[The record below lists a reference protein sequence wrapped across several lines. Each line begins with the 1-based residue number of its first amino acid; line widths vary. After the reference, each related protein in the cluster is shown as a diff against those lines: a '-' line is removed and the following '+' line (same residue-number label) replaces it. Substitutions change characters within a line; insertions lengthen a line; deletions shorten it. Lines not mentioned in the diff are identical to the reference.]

1 MDAPVEAVEATEAVE
16 APTNVDALPDAT
28 EPSSFEA
35 SLEAAFA
42 SLDQPAAEP
51 AAEPEPAEEPAA
63 EPAAEP
69 EPEPAAEPEPVAE
82 ESVEQD
88 TGDQESEDPLDSLTE
103 DLTEDIGD
111 DWTPKAANRF
121 KELKTELKTN
131 RSELEQ
137 LRQQSKEYESK
148 IQELTGLVENKD
160 VEQLQSK
167 LAEYEQQQAL
177 SNLEQTQAYQE
188 AVSEPLAALVEQAD
202 QIADKYEVD
211 PDALVDI
218 ISLDDPQ
225 EQEEQLAEL
234 LPNASDRDKARI
246 FRIMEEVDPIIQRR
260 VQLYQ
265 NADAALAEAKQ
276 LEEQQQAAKAAEQA
290 QLRQNVTKNVVE
302 RVQEKLP
309 FLKGI
314 EGLDMQAIQQ
324 KAAET
329 DPSVLHPVDHAYNA
343 VSAQV
348 FPTVVRQYLEMR
360 KEVETLTDRLAE
372 YEDAEPAMSGQTKAS
387 SVTGSGLSDDMT
399 FEQRVNAALGA
410 V

>member
-1 MDAPVEAVEATEAVE
+1 MDAPVEAAVEATEAVE
-16 APTNVDALPDAT
+16 APTNIDALPDAA
-28 EPSSFEA
+28 EPTSFEA

-42 SLDQPAAEP
+42 NLDQAPAEP
-51 AAEPEPAEEPAA
+51 

-69 EPEPAAEPEPVAE
+69 EPEPVAE
-82 ESVEQD
+82 ESVVEEQD
-88 TGDQESEDPLDSLTE
+88 TGNEVQDTDPIESLT
-103 DLTEDIGD
+103 DDIGD
-111 DWTPKAANRF
+111 EWTPKAANRF

-148 IQELTGLVENKD
+148 IQELTGLAESKD
-160 VEQLQSK
+160 VEQLQER

-177 SNLEQTQAYQE
+177 SNLEQTQAYQQ
-188 AVSEPLAALVEQAD
+188 AVSQPLEALVEQAD

-211 PDALVDI
+211 SDALIDVL
-218 ISLDDPQ
+218 SLDDPQ

-234 LPNASDRDKARI
+234 LPNASDRDKAKI
-246 FRIMEEVDPIIQRR
+246 YRIMEDIDPILQRR
-260 VQLYQ
+260 EKLYE

-276 LEEQQQAAKAAEQA
+276 LEEQQSAAAAAEQA
-290 QLRQNVTKNVVE
+290 QLRQNITKNVVE
-302 RVQEKLP
+302 RVQQKLP

-314 EGLDMQAIQQ
+314 EGLDMSAIQQ
-324 KAAET
+324 KASET
-329 DPSVLHPVDHAYNA
+329 DPTVLHPVDHAYNA

-360 KEVETLTDRLAE
+360 KEVESLTDRLAE
-372 YEDAEPAMSGQTKAS
+372 YEDAEPAMSGQTKAPS
-387 SVTGSGLSDDMT
+387 ARAGVSDNAS
-399 FEQRVNAALGA
+399 FEERVNAALGA

>member
-42 SLDQPAAEP
+42 NLDQAP
-51 AAEPEPAEEPAA
+51 AEPEP

-88 TGDQESEDPLDSLTE
+88 TGDQESDPIE
-103 DLTEDIGD
+103 DLSEDIGD

-177 SNLEQTQAYQE
+177 SNLEQTQAYQT

-260 VQLYQ
+260 EQLYQ

-276 LEEQQQAAKAAEQA
+276 LEEQQLAANAAEQA

-387 SVTGSGLSDDMT
+387 SVTGSGLSDDMS

>member
-1 MDAPVEAVEATEAVE
+1 MDAPVEAVEAAEAVE

-42 SLDQPAAEP
+42 SLDQAP
-51 AAEPEPAEEPAA
+51 AEPEP

-69 EPEPAAEPEPVAE
+69 EPEPEPAAEPEPEPVAE

-88 TGDQESEDPLDSLTE
+88 TGDQESDPIE
-103 DLTEDIGD
+103 DLSEDIGD
-111 DWTPKAANRF
+111 DWTPKAAHRF

-177 SNLEQTQAYQE
+177 SNLEQTQAYQT

-260 VQLYQ
+260 EQLYQ
-265 NADAALAEAKQ
+265 NADEALAEAKQ
-276 LEEQQQAAKAAEQA
+276 LEEQQLAANAAEQA
-290 QLRQNVTKNVVE
+290 QLRQNVTRNVVE
-302 RVQEKLP
+302 RVQQKLP

-360 KEVETLTDRLAE
+360 KEVESLTDRLAE

-387 SVTGSGLSDDMT
+387 SVTGSGLSDDMS

>member
-42 SLDQPAAEP
+42 SLDQAP
-51 AAEPEPAEEPAA
+51 AEPEPDA
-63 EPAAEP
+63 EPD
-69 EPEPAAEPEPVAE
+69 AEPEPVAE

-88 TGDQESEDPLDSLTE
+88 TGDQESDPIE
-103 DLTEDIGD
+103 DLSEDIGD
-111 DWTPKAANRF
+111 DWTPKAAHRF

-160 VEQLQSK
+160 VEQLQSR

-177 SNLEQTQAYQE
+177 TNLEQTQAYQT

-246 FRIMEEVDPIIQRR
+246 FRIMEEVDPIIHRR
-260 VQLYQ
+260 EQLYQ
-265 NADAALAEAKQ
+265 NAEAALAEAKQ
-276 LEEQQQAAKAAEQA
+276 LEEQQLAARAAEQA
-290 QLRQNVTKNVVE
+290 QLRQNITRNVVE
-302 RVQEKLP
+302 RVQQKLP

-360 KEVETLTDRLAE
+360 KEVESLTDRLAE

-387 SVTGSGLSDDMT
+387 SVTGFGLSDNMT

>member
-1 MDAPVEAVEATEAVE
+1 MDAPVEATEATEAVE
-16 APTNVDALPDAT
+16 PTNVDALPDAA
-28 EPSSFEA
+28 EPTSFES

-42 SLDQPAAEP
+42 SLDSVET
-51 AAEPEPAEEPAA
+51 PAEEPATE
-63 EPAAEP
+63 EPAE
-69 EPEPAAEPEPVAE
+69 EPVAE
-82 ESVEQD
+82 ESAEEVQD
-88 TGDQESEDPLDSLTE
+88 TEVQDTEVQDTDPIES
-103 DLTEDIGD
+103 LTEDIGE

-137 LRQQSKEYESK
+137 LRQKSKEYESK

-177 SNLEQTQAYQE
+177 SNLEQTQAYQQ
-188 AVSEPLAALVEQAD
+188 AVTDPLAALVEQAD

-234 LPNASDRDKARI
+234 LPNASGRDKARI

-260 VQLYQ
+260 EQLYE

-276 LEEQQQAAKAAEQA
+276 LEEQQKAAQAAEQA
-290 QLRQNVTKNVVE
+290 QFRQNVTRNVVE
-302 RVQEKLP
+302 RVQQKLP

-314 EGLDMQAIQQ
+314 EGLDMEAIQQ
-324 KAAET
+324 KASET

-360 KEVETLTDRLAE
+360 KEVEALTDRLAE

-387 SVTGSGLSDDMT
+387 SVTGSGLTDDMT